1 MTRIKRGHNTQK
13 RHHKKL
19 KIVKGFR
26 GASSLLFKTAN
37 QQYLKA
43 FRNAFVDRRLRKRFF
58 RRIWIS
64 RINAKSRRLGL
75 NYHSFT
81 YKNRKINRKIF
92 AQLILYDPSILE
104 TFLYL

>member
-1 MTRIKRGHNTQK
+1 MTRVKRGHNAQK

-19 KIVKGFR
+19 KIIKGFR
-26 GASSLLFKTAN
+26 GSSLAIKTAN
-37 QQYLKA
+37 PLKA
-43 FRNAFVDRRLRKRFF
+43 ANAAFLDRRLRKRFF

-75 NYHSFT
+75 NYNAFT

-92 AQLILYDPSILE
+92 AQLMLYDPLILE
-104 TFLYL
+104 NFINSRIV